1 VGRLR
6 SGRPTLLSFKVTS
19 AQQICIAIEVDIQN
33 GTLAIAAG
41 ILNNQDMAI
50 PAAIY
55 SLFMYLTGFAAIL
68 YGKFLK
74 KAPHQFTAL
83 CAQIQTKK
91 NFERAALQPFQN
103 FSCGSFDRQLL

>member
-6 SGRPTLLSFKVTS
+6 SGRLTLLSFKVTS

-55 SLFMYLTGFAAIL
+55 SLFMHLTGFAAIL

-74 KAPHQFTAL
+74 KAPASVYSAL
-83 CAQIQTKK
+83 RSNPNQEK
-91 NFERAALQPFQN
+91 F
-103 FSCGSFDRQLL
+103 